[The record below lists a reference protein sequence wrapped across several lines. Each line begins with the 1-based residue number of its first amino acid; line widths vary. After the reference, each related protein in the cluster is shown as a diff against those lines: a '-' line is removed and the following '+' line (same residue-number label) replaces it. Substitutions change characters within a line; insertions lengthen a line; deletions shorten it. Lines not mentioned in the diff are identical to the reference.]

1 MTHRTFKKATPL
13 ALGAALLLGALAPA
27 PAALADDKVVYFYN
41 WSEYVPDGLLEQ
53 FQKETG
59 IKVIYSTYESNE
71 TLYAKLKTHPDG
83 YDVVVPST
91 YFVAKMA
98 KEQMLQPLDRALLPN
113 FKHLDPSLLNHEY
126 DPGNT
131 YSIPYIWGATGI
143 GRNSDVVS
151 QPVSAWKDL
160 WAPEWKESLLLMDD
174 AREVFHIALVQ
185 LGHSPNSRKPA
196 EIKEAFEYL
205 KQLMPN
211 VKAFNSDN
219 PADPFIAG
227 EVNLGMLWNGSAYGA
242 QQEYPSIT
250 FTWPEEGTI
259 LWMDNLAVTAKAKH
273 VKEAHAL
280 INFLMRPDVAAQVA
294 EAIGYPTPVKD
305 AIPLLKP
312 AFRNNPMIFPS
323 EAIKQKGEF
332 QSDVGE
338 ASVLYEQYF
347 QQLKAMV
354 AKAG

>member
-1 MTHRTFKKATPL
+1 MTHSAFKKATTLAATL
-13 ALGAALLLGALAPA
+13 ALGATLVTQPVLAEE
-27 PAALADDKVVYFYN
+27 KVVYFYN

-71 TLYAKLKTHPDG
+71 TLYAKLKTHPQG

-98 KEQMLQPLDRALLPN
+98 KEGMLQPLDKGLLPN
-113 FKHLDPSLLNHEY
+113 IKHLDSTLLNHEY
-126 DPGNT
+126 DPENR
-131 YSIPYIWGATGI
+131 YSVPYIWGATGI
-143 GRNSDVVS
+143 GRNSDVILE
-151 QPVSAWKDL
+151 PVTSWKQL

-185 LGHSPNSRKPA
+185 LGHNPNTRDPA
-196 EIKEAFEYL
+196 QIKAAFDYL

-219 PADPFIAG
+219 PADPYIAG

-242 QQEYPSIT
+242 QKEYPGIT
-250 FTWPEEGTI
+250 YTWPSEGAI
-259 LWMDNLAVTAKAKH
+259 LWMDNLAITAKAKH
-273 VKEAHAL
+273 VSEAHAL
-280 INFLMRPDVAAQVA
+280 INFLMRPDVAAKVA

-305 AIPLLKP
+305 ALPLLKP
-312 AFRNNPMIFPS
+312 EFRDNPMIFPGD
-323 EAIKQKGEF
+323 EIKQKGHF

-354 AKAG
+354 ANAG